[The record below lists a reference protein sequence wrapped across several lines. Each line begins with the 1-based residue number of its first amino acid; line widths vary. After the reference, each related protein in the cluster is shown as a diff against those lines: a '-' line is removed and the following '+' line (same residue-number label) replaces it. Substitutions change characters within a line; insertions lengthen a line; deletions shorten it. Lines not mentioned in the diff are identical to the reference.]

1 MEKGPDQTWMKKWCR
16 QGGGEEQARAL
27 RRVMVT
33 RAVLMPWMRYRVS
46 DGYRAGWMEEVA
58 TAAQNASLMISS
70 SDEQHQIMRSSAS
83 GRSSSVLSQSMDS
96 LQSIGTGVSSQSMD
110 SLQSI
115 GTGVSSQSM
124 DSLQSIGTGV
134 SSQSMASLQSIG
146 TMSHFM
152 IESRRLE

>member
-1 MEKGPDQTWMKKWCR
+1 
-16 QGGGEEQARAL
+16 
-27 RRVMVT
+27 
-33 RAVLMPWMRYRVS
+33 
-46 DGYRAGWMEEVA
+46 MEEVA

-124 DSLQSIGTGV
+124 
-134 SSQSMASLQSIG
+134 ASLQSVGAI
-146 TMSHFM
+146 SHLM
-152 IESRRLE
+152 IESRRFQEGFKKVGVDCNSKRAGVSG